1 MSIAKIAVEKK
12 TVTVFA
18 TFVLLVGGLFSYT
31 QLGQL
36 EDPEFTVKTGVVTT
50 TYPGASAEEVELE
63 VTDRIEQAIQEMP
76 QLKQIESISRAGVST
91 VSIDIKPSYTS
102 EMLPQIWD
110 ELRKKV
116 GDIAATLPPG
126 AGEPVVT
133 DDFGDVYG
141 FLLAITGD
149 GFDYNELE
157 DYCDD
162 LKKELSLVLGV
173 SRVELWGVQQRCIYL
188 DISQTQ
194 LAQLGIR
201 PVDLQRTLAQQNLV
215 VDSGGLEIP
224 TQRLRIQQT
233 GEFRSPEEIGEL
245 VVRGGNTQA
254 GGRADELIRIKD
266 IASVRRG
273 YTEPPVTMMRY
284 DGRPSLGISISNVP
298 GTNAVTLGR
307 SLQKRL
313 NELKANL
320 PVGIEIHKISWQSD
334 LVTESINAFMI
345 NLIQAVVIV
354 MVVLWIA
361 MGFRV
366 ASIVG
371 ICGLVFTIVISFLF
385 MYLWKIDLQRM
396 SLGALIVAMGM
407 MVDNAIVVVD
417 GIVVRIGRGMDRTK
431 AAVEAA
437 SEPAWPLLGATLIA
451 VMAFYPIYASEES
464 AGEYCASLFQVV
476 SIALMLSWILSVTIT
491 PLMCIWLLPA
501 PTKADQDAK
510 SDAYGG
516 RMYVA
521 FRNILKMAIRF
532 RWPVVAGLCLMLLLS
547 GFAFKYI
554 DSTFFPDSARLQV
567 MIDYWAPEGTRIQTV
582 SEDMRTVEN
591 QLLNDPKVEC
601 VSTFLGA
608 GPPRFYLPVDPEQP
622 YQSYGQLIVNVK
634 SFAELNELIPEIN
647 KWMSENVPQALT
659 IVRRYGLGPSETWK
673 VEARISGPSIADAT
687 QLRELGEKGANI
699 FKADPATLTSRTN
712 WRQQTKKVVA
722 DYSQHRARWSGVTRE
737 DIGNATKRAFDG
749 SVVGQY
755 REQDKLYPILVRHIE
770 QQREDFAG
778 SMGALQVQPA
788 MSIETVPL
796 AQVTNSTDVEWEDPI
811 IWRFNRRRT
820 ITVEANPFDG
830 MPASALRASVLAN
843 FEELRKEFP
852 PEYQLEWG
860 GEFESSRDAQQS
872 LIPGIV
878 PALMIAALLVVGLF
892 NAFRPPLIIALVIPF
907 AMIGVAIGLLVTGQ
921 PLGFLALLGV
931 MSLGGMMVKNGIVL
945 LDQVNIEKSSG
956 KSEYQAVID
965 AAVSRLR
972 PVMLAAA
979 TTVLGV
985 VPLLQDVFWVAM
997 AVTIMFGLAF
1007 GTILT
1012 MVVVPVLY
1020 AILFKL
1026 RDEA

>member
-18 TFVLLVGGLFSYT
+18 TFVLLVGGLFSYS

-36 EDPEFTVKTGVVTT
+36 EDPEFTVKTAVVTT

-76 QLKQIESISRAGVST
+76 QLKQIESYSRAGVSNIT
-91 VSIDIKPSYTS
+91 VDIKPSYTS
-102 EMLPQIWD
+102 DKLPQIWD

-116 GDIAATLPPG
+116 GDVSSSLPPG
-126 AGEPVVT
+126 AGVPIVA

-162 LKKELSLVLGV
+162 IKKELSLVSGV
-173 SRVELWGVQQRCIYL
+173 SRVELWGVQKRCIYL
-188 DISQTQ
+188 DVSQTQ
-194 LAQLGIR
+194 LTQLGIR
-201 PVDLQRTLAQQNLV
+201 PVDLQRTLSQQNLV
-215 VDSGGLEIP
+215 VDSGGVEI
-224 TQRLRIQQT
+224 TTERLRIQQT
-233 GEFRSPEEIGEL
+233 GDFKSPEEIGEL
-245 VVRGGNTQA
+245 VVRGGKTPV
-254 GGRADELIRIKD
+254 GGQGDELIRIKN
-266 IASVRRG
+266 IATVRRG
-273 YTEPPVTMMRY
+273 YVEPPRTMMRY
-284 DGRPSLGISISNVP
+284 DGQPALGISVSNVA
-298 GTNAVTLGR
+298 GTNVVTLGEN
-307 SLQKRL
+307 LQKRL
-313 NELKANL
+313 AEIEASL
-320 PVGIEIHKISWQSD
+320 PVGIEIHEISWQSD
-334 LVTESINAFMI
+334 MVTESIDAFTI
-345 NLIQAVVIV
+345 NLIEAVIIV
-354 MVVLWIA
+354 MCVLWIA

-366 ASIVG
+366 ALIVG

-417 GIVVRIGRGMDRTK
+417 GIMVRVNRGMDRAK

-464 AGEYCASLFQVV
+464 AGEYCVSLFQVV
-476 SIALMLSWILSVTIT
+476 AIALLLSWVLCVTIT
-491 PLMCIWLLPA
+491 PLMCIWLLPK
-501 PTKADQDAK
+501 PDKSKSGYDADP
-510 SDAYGG
+510 YGG
-516 RMYVA
+516 KMYAA
-521 FRNILKMAIRF
+521 FRDLLKRAIRF
-532 RWPVVAGLCLMLLLS
+532 RWPVVAGLCALLVLS
-547 GFAFKYI
+547 GFSFKYI

-582 SEDMRTVEN
+582 SEDMRAIEN
-591 QLLNDPKVEC
+591 KLLDDPKVES
-601 VSTFLGA
+601 VSTFLGQ
-608 GPPRFYLPVDPEQP
+608 GPPRFYLPVDPEKP

-647 KWMSENVPQALT
+647 IWMAEHVPQALT
-659 IVRRYGLGPSETWK
+659 IVRRYGLGPSESWK
-673 VEARISGPSIADAT
+673 VEARISGPSIADET
-687 QLRELGEKGANI
+687 KLRELGEKGVAI
-699 FKADPATLTSRTN
+699 FKAEPASLMSRTN
-712 WRQQTKKVVA
+712 WRQQTKKVVV
-722 DYSQHRARWSGVTRE
+722 DYNQHRARWSGVSRK
-737 DIGNATKRAFDG
+737 DIGHATKRAYDG

-755 REQDKLYPILVRHIE
+755 REKDKLYPILVRHTDD
-770 QQREDFAG
+770 QRKEFAG
-778 SMGALQVQPA
+778 AIGMLQVQPA
-788 MSIETVPL
+788 TSIETVPL
-796 AQVTNSTDVEWEDPI
+796 AQVVSRTDVEWEDPI

-830 MPASALRASVLAN
+830 MPASALRDSVLAN
-843 FEELRKEFP
+843 FVELRKKFP
-852 PEYQLEWG
+852 PEYRLDWG
-860 GEFESSRDAQQS
+860 GEYESSRDAQQS

-907 AMIGVAIGLLVTGQ
+907 AMIGVAVGLLVTGQ

-945 LDQVNIEKSSG
+945 LDQVNIEKASG
-956 KSEYQAVID
+956 KNDYQAVID

-972 PVMLAAA
+972 PVLLAAA

-985 VPLLQDVFWVAM
+985 IPLLQDVFWVAM

-1007 GTILT
+1007 GTVLT
-1012 MVVVPVLY
+1012 MVIVPVLY
-1020 AILFKL
+1020 AILFRL
-1026 RDEA
+1026 RNEP